1 VPHGAQKTAR
11 LGQEVEEGMEF
22 DTLSFD
28 IDGVSTV
35 VRAIGKGPAVIAL
48 HGAAT
53 IEGHQWARALA
64 DRFRV
69 YLPFHPGFGES
80 GPAPH
85 IRGMQDL
92 VIHYLRL
99 LPALK
104 VDRPH
109 LVGHSMGGW
118 MAAEIAAVAGERFNR
133 LVLNA
138 PAGLNHPDHPMA
150 NLGEIPPQ
158 EFPGYLAH
166 NVDVALKY
174 FPGGAEAPS
183 PEEFGAARQ
192 REGEALGN
200 ILKTHGFGHPNLGR
214 WLSRIPNE
222 TLIVWGEK
230 DRILPSGQA
239 KIWAGLI
246 PKAKVL
252 MVPGVGHI
260 AMQESPATV
269 TAIGDFLARG

>member
-1 VPHGAQKTAR
+1 
-11 LGQEVEEGMEF
+11 MEF

-35 VRAIGKGPAVIAL
+35 VKAIGKGPPVIAL

-53 IEGHQWARALA
+53 LEGHQWAQALA

-85 IRGMQDL
+85 VRGMQDL
-92 VIHYLRL
+92 IIHYLHL
-99 LPALK
+99 LPAPK

-138 PAGLNHPDHPMA
+138 PVGLNHPDYPGISVRSRRR
-150 NLGEIPPQ
+150 N
-158 EFPGYLAH
+158 FPDISRTTSMSRSNIFRAAPKPRHLKSLAPRV
-166 NVDVALKY
+166 NARTKRSATFSRRTGSVTRTSVA
-174 FPGGAEAPS
+174 G
-183 PEEFGAARQ
+183 
-192 REGEALGN
+192 
-200 ILKTHGFGHPNLGR
+200 
-214 WLSRIPNE
+214 
-222 TLIVWGEK
+222 
-230 DRILPSGQA
+230 
-239 KIWAGLI
+239 
-246 PKAKVL
+246 
-252 MVPGVGHI
+252 
-260 AMQESPATV
+260 
-269 TAIGDFLARG
+269 